1 MNKFELRLKYKTLRA
16 ELTSD
21 KIEEKS
27 LCIANQLINLP
38 IWDFNFYHLFLPI
51 TKFNEVNTE
60 YLMHVMQGRDKQIVV
75 SKSNFASNSMQ
86 HFLLTENMRFAVSKF
101 GIPEPI
107 NLENELIEIL
117 DTKIEVVFVPLLAFD
132 LLGNRVGYGKGFYD
146 KFLANCKPEAIKI
159 GVSFFEAEEQISDVF
174 ETDIKLDYCITPEK
188 VYSFI

>member
-1 MNKFELRLKYKTLRA
+1 MNKFELRLKYKMLRA

-27 LCIANQLINLP
+27 LCVANQLINLP

-86 HFLLTENMRFAVSKF
+86 HLLLTENMRFAVSKF

-159 GVSFFEAEEQISDVF
+159 GVSFFEAEEKISDVY

>member
-86 HFLLTENMRFAVSKF
+86 HFLLTENMRFAISQF

-107 NLENELIEIL
+107 NLENELIEIPE
-117 DTKIEVVFVPLLAFD
+117 TKIEVVFVPLLAFD

-159 GVSFFEAEEQISDVF
+159 GVSFFEAEEKISDVY
-174 ETDIKLDYCITPEK
+174 ETDIKLDYCITPKK

>member
-1 MNKFELRLKYKTLRA
+1 MNKFELRLKYKMLRA

-27 LCIANQLINLP
+27 LCVANQLINLP

-60 YLMHVMQGRDKQIVV
+60 YLMHVMQGKDKQIVV

-159 GVSFFEAEEQISDVF
+159 GVSFFEAEEKISDVY

>member
-1 MNKFELRLKYKTLRA
+1 MNKFELRLKYKMLRA

-27 LCIANQLINLP
+27 LCVANQLTNLP

-60 YLMHVMQGRDKQIVV
+60 YLMHVMQGKDKQIVV

-159 GVSFFEAEEQISDVF
+159 GVSFFEAEEKISDVY